1 MLCKNTEYGFDEDT
15 MVTVYDNTSTIQH
28 TQIMLTVIFHIT
40 QVASLLCDQW
50 ACVGYKSTAMAY
62 AIQM

>member
-40 QVASLLCDQW
+40 QVASLLCDQ
-50 ACVGYKSTAMAY
+50 
-62 AIQM
+62 